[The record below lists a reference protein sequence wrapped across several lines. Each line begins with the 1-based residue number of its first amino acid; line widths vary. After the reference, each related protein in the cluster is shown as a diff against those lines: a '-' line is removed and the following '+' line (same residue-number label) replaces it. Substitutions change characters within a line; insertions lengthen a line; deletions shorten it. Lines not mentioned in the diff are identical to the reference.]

1 MKISVVTT
9 VYNRPEHLRLF
20 LAALQIQTR
29 RPDEIV
35 VSDDGSDPDAAAAVE
50 RHLAGCSIPSKRIWD
65 PHDGYR
71 LSAARNRAIRAA
83 TGDYLVFADCD
94 IALLPDALAIHERR
108 AAPRRL
114 LAGHGAFSPKRPRAN

>member
-50 RHLAGCSIPSKRIWD
+50 RHLAGCSIPSKRIWE

-94 IALLPDALAIHERR
+94 IALLPDAWPSTNGALRR
-108 AAPRRL
+108 AGA
-114 LAGHGAFSPKRPRAN
+114 AGHQGILSEEATRD